1 MATNDHVVANLTKI
15 VDLGCLANDR
25 VPDAT
30 AIDRRSGTDLDVVL
44 DDDAASLRNFLLC
57 RVVDVTKAILPD
69 VAPGMDHHAIADKR
83 VHDRA
88 SCAYRTITADQHVRP
103 DHGRRGD
110 DASRPDLSPRPDHDS
125 RINRYPALQS
135 CCGMDGCALRD
146 GARFE

>member
-30 AIDRRSGTDLDVVL
+30 AIDRRAGTDLDIVL

-57 RVVDVTKAILPD
+57 RIVDVTKAILPD
-69 VAPGMDHHAIADKR
+69 VAPRMDHHAIADQR
-83 VHDRA
+83 MNDRA
-88 SCAYRTITADQHVRP
+88 SRADRATAADQHVRP

-110 DASRPDLSPRPDHDS
+110 DAARSDLGPRPDHGS

-135 CCGMDGCALRD
+135 CRGMDDGALRD
-146 GARFE
+146 GAGFE